1 MDQITQI
8 MQNTKNNEN
17 SNSAQ
22 FFPFIFSEY
31 IPDNIISEP
40 FQSPFNI
47 SNNNKINENILLP
60 LENIKNIFKED
71 SLDLNESDEEEEN
84 QKSLYFIKRQENLD
98 TESRSTENSTN
109 IITLREKNN
118 ENKKETTNQKK
129 NKFQTFLKKKR
140 GKKPK
145 PENLNP
151 NKKSHGSLDFDNIQ
165 RKIQVHYFNFLISF
179 ANDMV
184 LHFFGK
190 KNKYQFKDV
199 KYELK
204 RIVNHKNVEYLKSR
218 KYSDIIQM
226 KISPKNKKFKEDTN
240 KNIFLQI
247 TQLSKELKNFFDIN
261 YLYIFQ
267 KYYFE
272 LKPNEKEINFE
283 GKIIPLSLKTKG
295 FYHLLEKNK
304 FSKKFNDIINDV
316 YFTDTN
322 YLSDKKFMI
331 TNSLNSKKIYFIQ
344 IFLGFIII
352 NLILIILIII
362 IYSIFQL
369 LIFTIINKL
378 NFFFY

>member
-8 MQNTKNNEN
+8 MQNTKTNEN
-17 SNSAQ
+17 STSDQ
-22 FFPFIFSEY
+22 FFPFIFSER
-31 IPDNIISEP
+31 IPDELISEP
-40 FQSPFNI
+40 EQSPFNI
-47 SNNNKINENILLP
+47 NNNNKINENILLP
-60 LENIKNIFKED
+60 LENIKNIFKEE

-118 ENKKETTNQKK
+118 ENKKETKNQKK

-247 TQLSKELKNFFDIN
+247 TQLSKELKDFFDIN

-331 TNSLNSKKIYFIQ
+331 TNSLSSN
-344 IFLGFIII
+344 
-352 NLILIILIII
+352 
-362 IYSIFQL
+362 
-369 LIFTIINKL
+369 
-378 NFFFY
+378 